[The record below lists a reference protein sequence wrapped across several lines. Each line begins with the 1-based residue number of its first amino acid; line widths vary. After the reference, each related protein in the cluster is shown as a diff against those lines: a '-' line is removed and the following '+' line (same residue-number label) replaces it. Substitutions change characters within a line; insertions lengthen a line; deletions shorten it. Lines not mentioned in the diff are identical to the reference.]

1 MSAREIL
8 YERFESGEL
17 ANKTLDEIAK
27 ALSLPYRDRGKLFT
41 LLETLCDEGL
51 IAVSLSGRYGTVEQ
65 LGLLRGRL
73 TGNERGFAFLTP
85 DGCERGKND
94 YFIPHR
100 SLRGAL
106 HGDLVLAERIYDG
119 KSNDEAEIVAI
130 LERGFTELV
139 GTLWKRKRQA
149 FVHPDER
156 KYFENV
162 QIPFKSCFKIPD
174 GSKVV
179 VQITD
184 YPYHGAPEG
193 KITEIL
199 GDGEDFFVE
208 EQSIIRSFQ
217 LPEAFS
223 EAVEKEAERLAKQPI
238 TAKDLTGRTDFRDQV
253 VVTIDG
259 ADTRDIDD
267 AISLEKKGDLYELGV
282 HIADVSHYVAYRSP
296 LDQAAYERG
305 TSVYFPDRVLPMLP
319 KALSNGICSLNEGV
333 DRLTLSC
340 VTTVDRKGA
349 IKDVRLEKSV
359 IRSTY
364 RMTYDEV
371 QSILDGDERVAEK
384 FPLVRDTVPLFAE
397 LTQILHE
404 MREKR
409 GSVELDVK
417 AARIT
422 ITDQDEIVIPDYERP
437 FSHEIIEQFMVLT
450 NEAVA
455 SFMHSIEAPFI
466 YRVHEKP
473 TEEKALAFREFALG
487 LGVRAK
493 FNADDV
499 KPYDYQKILK
509 GAEDLPAYP
518 VLNRVML
525 RSMQKARYAPI
536 NAGHFGLASD
546 CYCHFTSP
554 IRRYPDLTIHR
565 IIKEVLDGNY
575 EEAVKKYADFTS
587 EAAKRSSERE
597 RLAADA
603 EREVDALYTTMY
615 MSERIGEEY
624 DGVISGVT
632 AHGFFVELPNTVE
645 GFVPVESLK
654 GEYTYDEARYTLK
667 GGVSYKL
674 GERVRVR
681 VEEAD
686 FDLRRTKFSLLKKY
700 GEVKTV

>member
-1 MSAREIL
+1 MSAKEIL
-8 YERFESGEL
+8 YERFENGEL
-17 ANKTLDEIAK
+17 ANKTLEEIAK
-27 ALSLPYRDRGKLFT
+27 TLFLPYRDRGKLFSM
-41 LLETLCDEGL
+41 LEALCDEGL
-51 IAVSLSGRYGTVEQ
+51 IAVSLGGRYGTVEQ

-100 SLRGAL
+100 SLHGAL
-106 HGDLVLAERIYDG
+106 HGDLVLAERVYDG
-119 KSNDEAEIVAI
+119 KSDDEAEIVQI
-130 LERGFTELV
+130 LERGITELV
-139 GTLWKRKRQA
+139 GTFLKRNRQA
-149 FVHPDER
+149 YVHPDER
-156 KYFENV
+156 KYFEDIR
-162 QIPFKSCFKIPD
+162 IPFRSCYKIPN

-184 YPYHGAPEG
+184 FPYRGAPEG

-208 EQSIIRSFQ
+208 ELSVIRSFQ
-217 LPEAFS
+217 LSEAFS
-223 EAVEKEAERLAKQPI
+223 EAAEKEAERLANKPI
-238 TAKDLTGRTDFRDQV
+238 TAKELSGRTDFRDKT

-267 AISLEKKGDLYELGV
+267 AISLEKKDDLYELGV
-282 HIADVSHYVAYRSP
+282 HIADVSHYVAYRSV
-296 LDQAAYERG
+296 LDEEAYHRG

-319 KALSNGICSLNEGV
+319 KALSDGICSLNEGE

-340 VTTVDRKGA
+340 VMTIDRKGS
-349 IKDVRLEKSV
+349 IKDVKIEKSV

-371 QSILDGDERVAEK
+371 QAILDGDERTAKK
-384 FPLVRDTVPLFAE
+384 FPFVADTVPLFAE
-397 LTQILHE
+397 LTAILHE
-404 MREKR
+404 TREKR
-409 GSVELDVK
+409 GGVELDVK
-417 AARIT
+417 EARIT
-422 ITDQDEIVIPDYERP
+422 LTEQDEIEIPDYERS
-437 FSHEIIEQFMVLT
+437 FSREIIEQFMVLA

-455 SFMHSIEAPFI
+455 SYMHSIEAPFI

-487 LGVRAK
+487 LGVRAR

-509 GAEDLPAYP
+509 SAETLPAYP

-525 RSMQKARYAPI
+525 RSMQKARYAPE
-536 NAGHFGLASD
+536 NTGHFGLASD

-554 IRRYPDLTIHR
+554 IRRYPDLAIHR
-565 IIKEVLDGNY
+565 IVKEVLDGNY
-575 EEAVKKYADFTS
+575 EKACKKYADFVCK
-587 EAAKRSSERE
+587 AAKHSSERE
-597 RLAADA
+597 RRAADA
-603 EREVDALYTTMY
+603 EREVDALYITMY

-632 AHGFFVELPNTVE
+632 AYGLFVELPNTVE
-645 GFVPVESLK
+645 GFIPVETFDGSYAFDETKYALK
-654 GEYTYDEARYTLK
+654 GTAA
-667 GGVSYKL
+667 SYKL

-686 FDLRRTKFSLLKKY
+686 FEQRRTIFSLIEKR
-700 GEVKTV
+700 